1 MSSQSTKDDQVFD
14 FATFLANSARGS
26 LNEGVYSASLRLVDS
41 LSRLSTLFPEQIE
54 KDEFLK
60 EMTEYA
66 RKGMT
71 KNFLGSREEYIG
83 FLDEMLKRF
92 AREIKRRNGL

>member
-1 MSSQSTKDDQVFD
+1 MSSERKDEQVFD
-14 FATFLANSARGS
+14 YATFLANSARGS
-26 LNEGVYSASLRLVDS
+26 LNEGVFSASLRLVDA
-41 LSRLSTLFPEQIE
+41 LSRLSVLFPEQME

-66 RKGMT
+66 KNGMT
-71 KNFLGSREEYIG
+71 KNFLGSREEYLS
-83 FLDEMLKRF
+83 FLDDMLRRF

>member
-1 MSSQSTKDDQVFD
+1 LNEESKEEQVFD
-14 FATFLANSARGS
+14 YATFLANSARGS
-26 LNEGVYSASLRLVDS
+26 LNEGVFSASLRLVDA
-41 LSRLSTLFPEQIE
+41 LSRLSALFPEQIE

-66 RKGMT
+66 KSGMT
-71 KNFLGSREEYIG
+71 KNFLGSREEYLS
-83 FLDEMLKRF
+83 FLDELLKRF

>member
-1 MSSQSTKDDQVFD
+1 MSSERKDEQVFD
-14 FATFLANSARGS
+14 YATFLANSARGS
-26 LNEGVYSASLRLVDS
+26 LNEGVFSASLRLVDA
-41 LSRLSTLFPEQIE
+41 LSRLSVLFPEQIE

-66 RKGMT
+66 KNGMT
-71 KNFLGSREEYIG
+71 KNFLGSREEYLS
-83 FLDEMLKRF
+83 FLDDMLRRF

>member
-1 MSSQSTKDDQVFD
+1 MSSESKDEQVFD
-14 FATFLANSARGS
+14 YATFLANSARGS
-26 LNEGVYSASLRLVDS
+26 LNEGVFSASLRLVDA
-41 LSRLSTLFPEQIE
+41 LSRLSVLFPEQIE

-66 RKGMT
+66 KKGMT
-71 KNFLGSREEYIG
+71 KNFLGSREEYLS
-83 FLDEMLKRF
+83 FLDDMLRRF